1 MKANIGISDENLKAV
16 ALELNKAL
24 ADQVVL
30 YTKTRNYHW
39 NVEGPDF
46 IELHKFFE
54 EQYGEL
60 EEAIDETAERIRA
73 LGHYAEGRLV
83 DFLKLTSLTEQ
94 EYTNDQRTQLSN
106 LLDDHET
113 IIRNLRRLVNEFNDK
128 YKDVGSSDFVTG
140 QLRQHEKTAWM
151 IRSYLKK

>member
-1 MKANIGISDENLKAV
+1 MKANIGISEENLKAV

-24 ADQVVL
+24 ADQMVL

-46 IELHKFFE
+46 MELHKFYE

-73 LGHYAEGRLV
+73 LGHYAQGRLS
-83 DFLKLTSLTEQ
+83 DFIKQTSLVEQ
-94 EYTNDQRTQLSN
+94 EYTNDERTQLTN

-113 IIRNLRRLVNEFNDK
+113 IIRNLRRLVDEFAEK
-128 YKDVGSSDFVTG
+128 YKDIGSSDFVTG
-140 QLRQHEKTAWM
+140 QLRQHEKMAWM